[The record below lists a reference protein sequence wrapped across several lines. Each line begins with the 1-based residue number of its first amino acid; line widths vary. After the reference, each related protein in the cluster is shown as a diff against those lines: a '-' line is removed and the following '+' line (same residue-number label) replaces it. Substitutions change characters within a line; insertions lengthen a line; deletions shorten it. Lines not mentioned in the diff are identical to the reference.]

1 MNNRKLFQLR
11 ISDIDSAAQISQ
23 QWATHTVSILD
34 TDYAKGL
41 LGVVESSFYNQRLP
55 QPSPGLLLHR
65 CYFDDVTPEDNFELN
80 VATLEDIE
88 AILQFTAKLT
98 VAHKLLVH
106 CGAGISRSTAVACGI
121 LCQYGLLPKEAIEMV
136 YLLRKGACPNEHII
150 ALMDEALNLKGS
162 LSTYLKFSKPV

>member
-1 MNNRKLFQLR
+1 MNNRNLFQLR
-11 ISDIDSAAQISQ
+11 ISDIDNAAQISQ

-34 TDYAKGL
+34 TDYAKSL
-41 LGVVESSFYNQRLP
+41 LGVESSFYNQRLP

-65 CYFDDVTPEDNFELN
+65 CYFDDVTPGDNFGLN

-121 LCQYGLLPKEAIEMV
+121 LCQHGLSSKEAIETV
-136 YLLRKGACPNEHII
+136 YLLRKGASPNEHII
-150 ALMDEALNLKGS
+150 ALMDEALDLKGS
-162 LSTYLKFSKPV
+162 LSTHLKFSKQA

>member
-1 MNNRKLFQLR
+1 MNNRQLFQLR

-34 TDYAKGL
+34 TDYAKSL
-41 LGVVESSFYNQRLP
+41 LGVVTFYNQRLP

-65 CYFDDVTPEDNFELN
+65 CYFDDVTPEDNFGLI

-98 VAHKLLVH
+98 TAHKLLVH

-121 LCQYGLLPKEAIEMV
+121 LCQHRLSPKEAIDTV

-150 ALMDEALNLKGS
+150 ALMDEALDLKGS
-162 LSTYLKFSKPV
+162 LSTYLKSSK